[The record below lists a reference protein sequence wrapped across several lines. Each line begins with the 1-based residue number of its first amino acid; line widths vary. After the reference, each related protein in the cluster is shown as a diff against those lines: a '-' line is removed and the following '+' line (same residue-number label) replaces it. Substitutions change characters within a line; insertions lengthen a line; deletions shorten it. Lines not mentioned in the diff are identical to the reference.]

1 MHEIMKILLDEIRC
15 LPRMREFEYS
25 AFEHLSFKVNNFRD
39 RLIEMRLHE
48 DFENKYIL
56 NEIESKLH
64 KDDLHK
70 WLVSQG
76 DAVDG
81 RRVETLAAW
90 LDKQTHLHR
99 IVVGTSISSKL
110 SSRRNMFDC
119 PWQGKHKKIDPV
131 LMTPTIPAPG
141 SVQSSRACGLC
152 NQNHVVITDCAIF
165 PLLACNE
172 KWDYVKD
179 GNVCFVCLKSGHQ
192 RSECVELKC
201 GICQGPHHPLLHNPR
216 KPPQVVSGRNNNAG
230 YLSSSATCAKSQQT
244 NENPEERVRL
254 SPGRCFLP
262 VVNVTLH
269 NNDKRYIAK
278 ALLDSGSEL
287 NVITTK
293 CYQRLQLAGNPVS
306 ISITGAGGVVTKRKT
321 QKVELSVVDANEQ
334 ETQIDCIVLNEACG
348 KLLPINK
355 DLLEMA
361 KSQFDINTEKL
372 VSKGGEIDILI
383 GMSSPQIHQQLS
395 MRGKPNELHVI
406 ETRFGPCMVGPASKQ
421 QEGNY
426 KNGVLSASSAN
437 IIVDSDSVKNDELA
451 KFIEAE
457 LAGVNKEC
465 SCQTKTDDEHRFEE
479 AMKTSWITKEDGRL
493 QIHLPW
499 KSDSGKLE
507 NNRYQAISRDAKL
520 REYLRKKEEVFK
532 LFIDQINEMIE
543 GGGGGGGGGY
553 GK

>member
-1 MHEIMKILLDEIRC
+1 
-15 LPRMREFEYS
+15 
-25 AFEHLSFKVNNFRD
+25 
-39 RLIEMRLHE
+39 
-48 DFENKYIL
+48 
-56 NEIESKLH
+56 
-64 KDDLHK
+64 
-70 WLVSQG
+70 
-76 DAVDG
+76 
-81 RRVETLAAW
+81 
-90 LDKQTHLHR
+90 
-99 IVVGTSISSKL
+99 
-110 SSRRNMFDC
+110 
-119 PWQGKHKKIDPV
+119 
-131 LMTPTIPAPG
+131 MTPTIPAPG
-141 SVQSSRACGLC
+141 SVQSSRACSLC

-216 KPPQVVSGRNNNAG
+216 KPPQVVSSRNNNAG
-230 YLSSSATCAKSQQT
+230 YLSSSATCTKSQQT

-262 VVNVTLH
+262 VVNVMLR

-293 CYQRLQLAGNPVS
+293 CYQRLQLAGTPVS

-321 QKVELSVVDANEQ
+321 QKVELSVVDANGQ

-406 ETRFGPCMVGPASKQ
+406 ETRFGP
-421 QEGNY
+421 
-426 KNGVLSASSAN
+426 SASSAN

-465 SCQTKTDDEHRFEE
+465 SCQTKTDDELRFEE

-499 KSDSGKLE
+499 KSDPGKQE
-507 NNRYQAISRDAKL
+507 YNRYQAISRDAKL

-543 GGGGGGGGGY
+543 GGGGGVTESRTQLPEKVPPLACSDKS
-553 GK
+553 GKGIN